1 MPASSRL
8 ELQPLELFDSA
19 DNQRLY
25 HTDTPAAESSPDV
38 DEVVPAKLHGKLYDD
53 ADFAVEVE
61 SDWFDLEKAITKRRE
76 RVSQWQAADIFSVW
90 IC

>member
-19 DNQRLY
+19 DNQQLY
-25 HTDTPAAESSPDV
+25 HTDTPAAGPSPDV
-38 DEVVPAKLHGKLYDD
+38 DEVVLAKLHGKLYDD

-61 SDWFDLEKAITKRRE
+61 SDWFDLEKANTERRE